1 MEVLYFVFACFMLLA
16 TVDRISGNRFGVGI
30 EMEKGVKLLSTM
42 TLSMVGMIV
51 LAPVISSLLM
61 PLLTP
66 LQKYLH
72 LEPSVIMGSLLAND
86 MGGAS
91 LAKEVAGSEISGYF
105 NGLVVASMLGATVS
119 FTIPLALGVI
129 DKSRHKDVAL
139 GMLCGII
146 TVPVG
151 CLVSGLILKM
161 SFAELATNLI
171 PLIIFSGLIALGLAL
186 APNGCVKVFTAFG
199 KGVQI
204 LVALGLGLGIFSHL
218 TKIDLIKELATLA
231 GFDFIQGL
239 APFEAEGMRIVVNA
253 CVVMTGAFPLIYVLS
268 KILKKPLVLL
278 GKLIG
283 INATSAMGLIS
294 CLATNVTTINMVE
307 NMDKKG
313 VVLNMAFAV
322 SGAFVFA
329 GHLAYT
335 VSENPDYL
343 FPVIVGKLTAGIAA
357 VILANFVYNKQAKAE
372 KKEESEKKEPAT
384 AA

>member
-1 MEVLYFVFACFMLLA
+1 MEVLYFVFACFMIVA
-16 TVDRISGNRFGVGI
+16 TLDRVFGNRFGVGK
-30 EMEKGVKLLSTM
+30 EMEKGVMLLGTM

-51 LAPVISSLLM
+51 LAPVISNLIM
-61 PLLTP
+61 PLLNP

-86 MGGAS
+86 MGGAP
-91 LAKEVAGSEISGYF
+91 LAKEVASNEVAGYF
-105 NGLVVASMLGATVS
+105 NGLVVSSMLGATVS

-161 SFAELATNLI
+161 SLADLALNLI
-171 PLIIFSGLIALGLAL
+171 PLMIFSGLIALGLAL
-186 APNGCVKVFTAFG
+186 APNGCVKVFTIFG

-204 LVALGLGLGIFSHL
+204 VVAI
-218 TKIDLIKELATLA
+218 
-231 GFDFIQGL
+231 GL
-239 APFEAEGMRIVVNA
+239 AVGLFFKLTGIALIPGIADFDGEGMKTVVNA
-253 CVVMTGAFPLIYVLS
+253 CAVMTGAFPLIYILS
-268 KILKKPLVLL
+268 KILQKPLVVL

-294 CLATNVTTINMVE
+294 CLATNVTTINMVGD
-307 NMDKKG
+307 MDKKG

-329 GHLAYT
+329 GHLAFT
-335 VSENPDYL
+335 VSFNADYL
-343 FPVIVGKLTAGIAA
+343 VPVIVGKLVAGISA
-357 VILANFVYNKQAKAE
+357 VILANFVYNKMFKS
-372 KKEESEKKEPAT
+372 KKEEETAEPAPVN
-384 AA
+384 A